1 MRRKSISQKDSP
13 FKRKSLS
20 GSFQQKDLWKFVF
33 FIPIFFF
40 YITNFFLKDLYDPKS
55 EEKKEKFMPAS
66 SFYLVSRNKCF
77 HISILF

>member
-1 MRRKSISQKDSP
+1 MRRKSIRQKDSP
-13 FKRKSLS
+13 VKRKSLS

-33 FIPIFFF
+33 IPIVLFLTTFF
-40 YITNFFLKDLYDPKS
+40 KDFYDPKS
-55 EEKKEKFMPAS
+55 EEKQQKFMPAS